1 MKTTFWRIL
10 SPVLLAGLG
19 SLTLVPDTQA
29 RVFVATN
36 STWRYCKG
44 TSEASDPTNTW
55 RELDF
60 DDSAWPT
67 GAAPFHFGTN
77 AAGGDDKLIEGTIL
91 SDMRSNYT
99 CLFLRQGFVLA
110 DTNNVRGL
118 WLNVWLDDGLAIW
131 INAQPAR
138 NPIAVSG
145 LAYTNTATSSREG
158 SSRTPVTL
166 SSAIGLL
173 RPGRNVL
180 CLQAF
185 NRSLTDDDFRID
197 VELAETPSKFALA
210 TNSYTVHEDAM
221 QVLVQVMRTGA
232 LDAGTTVDYA
242 TTNGSAVAGSDY
254 RAVSGALAFAEG
266 QTEQAITVPILDD
279 RLAECGE
286 TFDVKLTNPS
296 TGASLGAPI
305 TATVRITR
313 NDWGRFF
320 LDPPELRG
328 TTLTLSWSGGADRWL
343 EQRTNLVSGDWQA
356 VPGSQGQ
363 TNLVLPVTEG
373 MVFFRAAGP
382 PPPIKL
388 TVLVDNYRY
397 ATNTVTEWGFSCL
410 IEGME
415 KSILFDTGTTTAVL
429 NNNLGNLG
437 LDLCCVDTMVISHD
451 HADHV
456 GGLPLVLGRNHEL
469 DAYLPFSAGAGT
481 RQMVEQSGATVHYE
495 REPAVICPN
504 VRLTGEM
511 PGQLA
516 NEQSLILDTAQ
527 GLVIITGCAHQGITN
542 ILVKAKAI
550 INKDIYLVLGGFH
563 LLDLTEAQIREIIS
577 QFQRLGV
584 KKCGASHCTGDLAIS
599 LFREAYGPDYEP
611 MGTGRIIEIQ
621 APAKSTSG
629 PDPSSRS
636 AKAR

>member
-1 MKTTFWRIL
+1 MKTAFLR
-10 SPVLLAGLG
+10 VLFPLLFGVLFGIMAA
-19 SLTLVPDTQA
+19 VDTHA

-36 STWRYCKG
+36 STWRYFKG
-44 TSEASDPTNTW
+44 TSEASDPTNAW

-60 DDSAWPT
+60 DDSAWLVGT
-67 GAAPFHFGTN
+67 APFHYGTN
-77 AAGGDDKLIEGTIL
+77 ATGGDDNLIDGTIL
-91 SDMRSNYT
+91 GDMRSNYT
-99 CLFLRQGFVLA
+99 CVFLRQPFVLA

-118 WLNVWLDDGLAIW
+118 WLNAWFDDGLAIW
-131 INAQPAR
+131 INGQAAR
-138 NPIAVSG
+138 NPIGLSG
-145 LAYTNTATSSREG
+145 LAHTNTAWLLREG
-158 SSRTPVTL
+158 STPNAVVL
-166 SSAIGLL
+166 SNAVSLL
-173 RPGRNVL
+173 RPGTNVL

-185 NRSLTDDDFRID
+185 NHSLTDDDFRID
-197 VELAETPSKFALA
+197 VELTETPSTLA
-210 TNSYTVHEDAM
+210 FGTNTYAVREDAR
-221 QVLVQVMRTGA
+221 QVVVPVVRTGA
-232 LDAGTTVDYA
+232 LDAGVTVDYA
-242 TTNGSAVAGSDY
+242 TTNGSAIAGLDYEAVAGTLIF
-254 RAVSGALAFAEG
+254 GEG
-266 QTEQAITVPILDD
+266 QAEQAITVFLLND
-279 RLAECGE
+279 RLAECSE
-286 TFDVKLTNPS
+286 TFEVKLISPS
-296 TGASLGAPI
+296 AEASLGAPT
-305 TATVRITR
+305 TATVRILR
-313 NDWGRFF
+313 NDWGLFC

-328 TTLTLSWSGGADRWL
+328 TTITLSWSGGADRWL
-343 EQRTNLVSGDWQA
+343 EKRTNLVSGDWQV
-356 VPGSQGQ
+356 VPDSQGQ
-363 TNLVLPVTEG
+363 TNLAFPVSEG
-373 MVFFRAAGP
+373 IAFFRAVGP
-382 PPPIKL
+382 PRPIKL

-397 ATNTVTEWGFSCL
+397 ATNTATEWGFSCL

-437 LDLCCVDTMVISHD
+437 LELCGVDTLVISHD

-456 GGLPLVLGRNHEL
+456 GGLPLVLGRNHDL

-481 RQMVEQSGATVHYE
+481 RQMVEQSGATVYYE

-504 VRLTGEM
+504 VCLTGEM

-516 NEQSLILDTAQ
+516 NEQSIILDTTQ

-542 ILVKAKAI
+542 ILAKAKTI

-599 LFREAYGPDYEP
+599 LFREAYGQDYEP

-621 APAKSTSG
+621 ARAKSTSR